1 MSSKFLANARKS
13 FDSLVVVSGT
23 QETQRNF
30 FPSFFQTFQR
40 INSFVRFMSCSLIQN
55 LFDLPSRFF
64 CKSISFWRFWSVK
77 DIIPKSSLVIR
88 RIVLSLK
95 LCSLASFRILQ
106 LHRIFSLT
114 HFISLSVRADLG
126 LPEFG
131 ILSTNLVCL
140 NFEITK

>member
-1 MSSKFLANARKS
+1 MSSKFLANVRKS
-13 FDSLVVVSGT
+13 LDSLVVSGT

-30 FPSFFQTFQR
+30 FPSFFQTFLQR
-40 INSFVRFMSCSLIQN
+40 INSFVRFMSYSLIQN

-77 DIIPKSSLVIR
+77 DIIPKSSLVIQ

-106 LHRIFSLT
+106 LRRIFSLT